1 MATTKKMKGAEAL
14 IRALEEEGVEYIFG
28 IPGHAN
34 MQFLDAIHRGSSI
47 KFMLTRHEQGAAHIA
62 DGYARVS
69 GKTGVCMSSV
79 GAGAANM
86 LMGIGVASGGSS
98 PILAINGGIIGSM
111 YGKGQLQA
119 TERPEGKTDQS
130 YVQVLQPLVKKAWVV
145 ERPELIPDA
154 VHRAIRVAHSG
165 RPGPVAMEVAWDI
178 QSQVCEYPDTSDWK
192 REYAKR
198 IRAGAEETKKAA
210 EMLAKAKCPVIV
222 AGNGAVISEAEA
234 ELLELAETL
243 GAPVATSYMSK
254 GAIPGNHP
262 LSAGMLGWLGH
273 PAAHELLREKADVVL
288 VVGFRFSDE
297 STSFW
302 TEGLPFVPQN
312 KFIQIDLVPEEIGR
326 NYPVELGLV
335 GDAKAVLADILEC
348 LKDMPP
354 REGREKAAEELAESI
369 ARHEAAVIV
378 PKGVTS
384 PVEPMQIA
392 QAIRKVLP
400 ENGIVVTDTGNHSQY
415 FAPYFQVNGRR
426 RLICPGSWTPMGF
439 SPAAVIGAKLAE
451 PETPCV
457 AVVGDGGFYMMCQEV
472 ITAVDFGTPVVW
484 VVFNNKTL
492 NAIRLGQIDDYHGNI
507 IGTEFAS
514 AANFADMAKSFGA
527 EGVRVES
534 SDQLEE
540 ALTYALNCGK
550 PCVVDV
556 VTQTDPILPQG
567 AGDFLTPGQH
577 IPVPVPRKEK

>member
-1 MATTKKMKGAEAL
+1 MAKTKRMKGAEAL
-14 IRALEEEGVEYIFG
+14 VRALEEEGVEYVFG

-34 MQFLDAIHRGSSI
+34 MQFLDAIHNGSSI
-47 KFMLTRHEQGAAHIA
+47 KFMLTRHEQGAVHIA

-86 LMGIGVASGGSS
+86 LMGIGVAGGGSS
-98 PILAINGGIIGSM
+98 PVLAINGGIIGSM

-119 TERPEGKTDQS
+119 TERPEGKSDQS
-130 YVQVLQPLVKKAWVV
+130 YVQVLQPLVKKAWVI

-154 VHRAIRVAHSG
+154 VHRAVRVAHSG

-178 QSQVCEYPDTSDWK
+178 QSQYCDYPDTSEWK

-198 IRAGAEETKKAA
+198 IRAGSEETRKAA
-210 EMLAKAKCPVIV
+210 EMLVTAKYPVIV
-222 AGNGAVISEAEA
+222 AGNGAVISGAEEEVVRLA
-234 ELLELAETL
+234 ELL
-243 GAPVATSYMSK
+243 GAPVVTSYMSK
-254 GAIPGNHP
+254 GIIPGGHP
-262 LSAGMLGWLGH
+262 LSAGMAGWLGH
-273 PAAHELLREKADVVL
+273 PAAHEILREKADVVL
-288 VVGFRFSDE
+288 AVGYRFSDE
-297 STSFW
+297 GTSFW
-302 TEGLPFVPQN
+302 TEGLPFVAEN
-312 KFIQIDLVPEEIGR
+312 KFIQVDLVPEEIGR
-326 NYPVELGLV
+326 NYPVEVGLV
-335 GDAKAVLADILEC
+335 GDAKAVLADILEY
-348 LKDMPP
+348 
-354 REGREKAAEELAESI
+354 AEEMPVRPGRDAVAPELAAMIE
-369 ARHEAAVIV
+369 RHEAALVV
-378 PKGVTS
+378 PQGITS

-392 QAIRKVLP
+392 MAIRKVLP

-415 FAPYFQVNGRR
+415 FAPYFRTNGRR

-457 AVVGDGGFYMMCQEV
+457 SVVGDGGFYMMCQEV

-492 NAIRLGQIDDYHGNI
+492 NAIRLGQIDDYNNHI
-507 IGTEFAS
+507 IGTEFKS

-534 SDQLEE
+534 SDQLED
-540 ALTYALNCGK
+540 ALTFALSCGK

-556 VTQTDPILPQG
+556 VTQTDPIPPQG

-577 IPVPVPRKEK
+577 IPEPRPRKK

>member
-1 MATTKKMKGAEAL
+1 MGKTKRMKGAEAL

-34 MQFLDAIHRGSSI
+34 MQFLDAIHNGSSI
-47 KFMLTRHEQGAAHIA
+47 KFMLTRHEQGAVHIA

-86 LMGIGVASGGSS
+86 LMGIGVAGGGSS
-98 PILAINGGIIGSM
+98 PVLAINGGIIGSM

-119 TERPEGKTDQS
+119 TERPEGKSDQS

-178 QSQVCEYPDTSDWK
+178 QSQYCDYPDTSEWK

-198 IRAGAEETKKAA
+198 IRAGEEETRRAA
-210 EMLAKAKCPVIV
+210 EMLAAAKYPVIV
-222 AGNGAVISEAEA
+222 AGNGAVISEAEN
-234 ELLELAETL
+234 EVVKLAEAL
-243 GAPVATSYMSK
+243 GAPVVTSYMSK
-254 GAIPGNHP
+254 GVIPGDHP
-262 LSAGMLGWLGH
+262 LSAGMAGWLGH
-273 PAAHELLREKADVVL
+273 PAAHEILREKADVVL
-288 VVGFRFSDE
+288 AVGYRFSDE
-297 STSFW
+297 GTSFW
-302 TEGLPFVPQN
+302 TEGLPFVPEN

-326 NYPVELGLV
+326 NYPVEVGLV
-335 GDAKAVLADILEC
+335 GDAKAVLADILAHVEK
-348 LKDMPP
+348 LPP
-354 REGREKAAEELAESI
+354 RPGKDAVADELAGII
-369 ARHEAAVIV
+369 ARCEAAVTV
-378 PKGVTS
+378 PQGVTS

-392 QAIRKVLP
+392 MAIRKVMP

-415 FAPYFQVNGRR
+415 FAPFFKTKGRR

-451 PETPCV
+451 PETPCL

-492 NAIRLGQIDDYHGNI
+492 NAIRIGQIDDYNNHI
-507 IGTEFAS
+507 IGTEFKS
-514 AANFADMAKSFGA
+514 AANFAEMAKSFGA

-540 ALTYALNCGK
+540 ALTFALNCGK

-556 VTQTDPILPQG
+556 VTQTDPIPPQG

-577 IPVPVPRKEK
+577 IPVPVPRKK

>member
-1 MATTKKMKGAEAL
+1 MGKTKRMKGAEAL
-14 IRALEEEGVEYIFG
+14 IRALEEEGVEYVFG

-34 MQFLDAIHRGSSI
+34 MQFLDAIHNGSSI
-47 KFMLTRHEQGAAHIA
+47 KFMLTRHEQGAVHIA

-86 LMGIGVASGGSS
+86 LMGIGVAGGGSS
-98 PILAINGGIIGSM
+98 PVLAINGGIIGSM

-119 TERPEGKTDQS
+119 TERPEGKSDQS
-130 YVQVLQPLVKKAWVV
+130 YVQVLQPLVKKAWVI

-154 VHRAIRVAHSG
+154 VHRAIRVANSG

-178 QSQVCEYPDTSDWK
+178 QSQYCDYPDTSEWK

-198 IRAGAEETKKAA
+198 IRAGEEETKKAA
-210 EMLAKAKCPVIV
+210 EMLAAAKYPVIV
-222 AGNGAVISEAEA
+222 AGNGAVISKAEA
-234 ELLELAETL
+234 EVVKLAEAL
-243 GAPVATSYMSK
+243 GAPVVTSYMSK
-254 GAIPGNHP
+254 GVIPGDHP
-262 LSAGMLGWLGH
+262 LSAGMAGWLGH
-273 PAAHELLREKADVVL
+273 PAAHEILREKADVVL
-288 VVGFRFSDE
+288 AVGYRFSDE
-297 STSFW
+297 GTSFW
-302 TEGLPFVPQN
+302 TEGLPYVPEN

-326 NYPVELGLV
+326 NYPVEVGLV
-335 GDAKAVLADILEC
+335 GDAKAVLSDILESVEK
-348 LKDMPP
+348 LPP
-354 REGREKAAEELAESI
+354 RPGKDAAAPELAEII
-369 ARHEAAVIV
+369 ARHEAAVVV
-378 PKGVTS
+378 PQGVTS

-392 QAIRKVLP
+392 MAIRKVLP
-400 ENGIVVTDTGNHSQY
+400 ENGIIVTDTGNHSQY
-415 FAPYFQVNGRR
+415 FAPFFKTKGRR

-451 PETPCV
+451 PETPCL

-492 NAIRLGQIDDYHGNI
+492 NAIRLGQIDDYNNHI
-507 IGTEFAS
+507 IGTEFKS
-514 AANFADMAKSFGA
+514 AANFAEMAKSFGA
-527 EGVRVES
+527 EGVRVKS
-534 SDQLEE
+534 SDQLED
-540 ALTYALNCGK
+540 ALTFALHCGK

-556 VTQTDPILPQG
+556 VTQTDPIPPQG

-577 IPVPVPRKEK
+577 TPVPMPRKK

>member
-1 MATTKKMKGAEAL
+1 MGKTKRMKGAEAL
-14 IRALEEEGVEYIFG
+14 IRALEEEGVEYVFG

-34 MQFLDAIHRGSSI
+34 MQFLDAIHNGSSI
-47 KFMLTRHEQGAAHIA
+47 KFMLTRHEQGAVHIA

-86 LMGIGVASGGSS
+86 LMGIGVAGGGSS
-98 PILAINGGIIGSM
+98 PVLAINGGIIGSM

-119 TERPEGKTDQS
+119 TERPEGKSDQS

-154 VHRAIRVAHSG
+154 VHRAIRVANSG

-178 QSQVCEYPDTSDWK
+178 QSQYCDYPDTSEWK

-198 IRAGAEETKKAA
+198 IRAGEEETKKAA
-210 EMLAKAKCPVIV
+210 EMLAAAKYPVIV
-222 AGNGAVISEAEA
+222 AGNGAVISEAE
-234 ELLELAETL
+234 EEVVKLAEAL
-243 GAPVATSYMSK
+243 GAPVVTSYMSK
-254 GAIPGNHP
+254 GVIPGDHP
-262 LSAGMLGWLGH
+262 LSAGMAGWLGH
-273 PAAHELLREKADVVL
+273 PAAHEILREKADVVL
-288 VVGFRFSDE
+288 AVGYRFSDE
-297 STSFW
+297 GTSFW
-302 TEGLPFVPQN
+302 TEGLPYVPEN

-326 NYPVELGLV
+326 NYPVEVGLV
-335 GDAKAVLADILEC
+335 GDAKAVLSDILEYVE
-348 LKDMPP
+348 KMPP
-354 REGREKAAEELAESI
+354 RPGKDAVAPELAEII
-369 ARHEAAVIV
+369 ARHEAAVVV
-378 PKGVTS
+378 PQGITS

-392 QAIRKVLP
+392 MAIRKVLP
-400 ENGIVVTDTGNHSQY
+400 ENGIIVTDTGNHSQY
-415 FAPYFQVNGRR
+415 FAPFFKTKGRR

-451 PETPCV
+451 PETPCL

-492 NAIRLGQIDDYHGNI
+492 NAIRLGQIDDYNNHI
-507 IGTEFAS
+507 IGTEFKS
-514 AANFADMAKSFGA
+514 AANFAEMAKSFGA

-534 SDQLEE
+534 SDQLED
-540 ALTYALNCGK
+540 ALTFALNCGK

-556 VTQTDPILPQG
+556 VTQTDPIPPQG

-577 IPVPVPRKEK
+577 IPVPMPRKK

>member
-1 MATTKKMKGAEAL
+1 MGKTKRMKGAEAL
-14 IRALEEEGVEYIFG
+14 IRALEEEGVEYVFG

-34 MQFLDAIHRGSSI
+34 MQFLDAIHNGSSI
-47 KFMLTRHEQGAAHIA
+47 KFMLTRHEQGAVHIA

-86 LMGIGVASGGSS
+86 LMGIGVAGGGSS
-98 PILAINGGIIGSM
+98 PVLAINGGIIGSM

-119 TERPEGKTDQS
+119 TERPEGKSDQS

-154 VHRAIRVAHSG
+154 VHRAIRVANSG

-178 QSQVCEYPDTSDWK
+178 QSQYCDYPDTSEWK

-198 IRAGAEETKKAA
+198 IRAGEEETKKAA
-210 EMLAKAKCPVIV
+210 EMLAAAKYPVIV
-222 AGNGAVISEAEA
+222 AGNGAVISEAE
-234 ELLELAETL
+234 EEVVKLAEAL
-243 GAPVATSYMSK
+243 GAPVVTSYMSK
-254 GAIPGNHP
+254 GVIPGDHP
-262 LSAGMLGWLGH
+262 LSAGMAGWLGH
-273 PAAHELLREKADVVL
+273 PAAHEILREKADVVL
-288 VVGFRFSDE
+288 AVGYRFSDE
-297 STSFW
+297 GTSFW
-302 TEGLPFVPQN
+302 TEGLPYVPEN

-326 NYPVELGLV
+326 NYPVEVGLV
-335 GDAKAVLADILEC
+335 GDAKAVLSDILEYVE
-348 LKDMPP
+348 KMPP
-354 REGREKAAEELAESI
+354 RSGKDAVAPELAEII
-369 ARHEAAVIV
+369 ARHEAAVVV
-378 PKGVTS
+378 PQGITS

-392 QAIRKVLP
+392 MAIRKVLP
-400 ENGIVVTDTGNHSQY
+400 ENGIIVTDTGNHSQY
-415 FAPYFQVNGRR
+415 FAPFFKTKGRR

-451 PETPCV
+451 PETPCL

-492 NAIRLGQIDDYHGNI
+492 NAIRLGQIDDYNNHI
-507 IGTEFAS
+507 IGTEFKS
-514 AANFADMAKSFGA
+514 AANFAEMAKSFGA

-534 SDQLEE
+534 SDQLED
-540 ALTYALNCGK
+540 ALTFALNCGK

-556 VTQTDPILPQG
+556 VTQTDPIPPQG

-577 IPVPVPRKEK
+577 IPVPMPRKK

>member
-1 MATTKKMKGAEAL
+1 MGKTKRMKGAEAL
-14 IRALEEEGVEYIFG
+14 IRALEEEGVEYVFG

-34 MQFLDAIHRGSSI
+34 MQFLDAIHNGSSI
-47 KFMLTRHEQGAAHIA
+47 KFMLTRHEQGAVHIA

-86 LMGIGVASGGSS
+86 LMGIGVAGGGSS
-98 PILAINGGIIGSM
+98 PVLAINGGIIGSM

-119 TERPEGKTDQS
+119 TERPEGKSDQS

-154 VHRAIRVAHSG
+154 VHRAIRVANSG

-178 QSQVCEYPDTSDWK
+178 QSQYCDYPDTSEWK

-198 IRAGAEETKKAA
+198 IRAGEEETKKAA
-210 EMLAKAKCPVIV
+210 EMLAAAKYPVIV
-222 AGNGAVISEAEA
+222 AGNGAVISEAEEEVA
-234 ELLELAETL
+234 KLAEAL
-243 GAPVATSYMSK
+243 GAPVVTSYMSK
-254 GAIPGNHP
+254 GVIPGDHP
-262 LSAGMLGWLGH
+262 LSAGMAGWLGH
-273 PAAHELLREKADVVL
+273 PAAHEILREKADVVL
-288 VVGFRFSDE
+288 AVGYRFSDE
-297 STSFW
+297 GTSFW
-302 TEGLPFVPQN
+302 TEGLPYVPEN

-326 NYPVELGLV
+326 NYPVEVGLV
-335 GDAKAVLADILEC
+335 GDAKAVLSDILEYVE
-348 LKDMPP
+348 KMPP
-354 REGREKAAEELAESI
+354 RPGKDAVAPELAEII
-369 ARHEAAVIV
+369 AHHEAAVVV
-378 PKGVTS
+378 PQGITS

-392 QAIRKVLP
+392 MAIRKVLP
-400 ENGIVVTDTGNHSQY
+400 ENGIIVTDTGNHSQY
-415 FAPYFQVNGRR
+415 FAPFFKTKGRR

-451 PETPCV
+451 PETPCL

-492 NAIRLGQIDDYHGNI
+492 NAIRLGQIDDYNNHI
-507 IGTEFAS
+507 IGTEFKS
-514 AANFADMAKSFGA
+514 AANFAEMAKSFGA

-534 SDQLEE
+534 SDQLED
-540 ALTYALNCGK
+540 ALTFALNCGK

-556 VTQTDPILPQG
+556 VTQTDPIPPQG

-577 IPVPVPRKEK
+577 IPVPMPRKK